1 MFCAGRDKRYV
12 AWSFAGQPESSMHA
26 MHISR
31 RVHIVHKQISIER
44 HARMQTH
51 LHVLP
56 LFSPR
61 YLHDPVVLSLSHP
74 DHRPSARTSINIT
87 MPPLAF
93 SANMVP
99 AIRVKSTAAGRR
111 IKFIKPLMNGNS
123 WIICS
128 APTSRQWD
136 WSSGPGISRK
146 HPGVDLGQNSFV
158 IGNRYLHILLC
169 SFSFSSDR

>member
-1 MFCAGRDKRYV
+1 
-12 AWSFAGQPESSMHA
+12 
-26 MHISR
+26 
-31 RVHIVHKQISIER
+31 
-44 HARMQTH
+44 
-51 LHVLP
+51 
-56 LFSPR
+56 
-61 YLHDPVVLSLSHP
+61 
-74 DHRPSARTSINIT
+74 

-146 HPGVDLGQNSFV
+146 HPGVDLGQNSF
-158 IGNRYLHILLC
+158 IFEPTLC
-169 SFSFSSDR
+169 FLYTQGRDGRGGGQWLVNQTGKQVTE